1 MSLQNKM
8 ATSQSERKGLAF
20 GAKNAPTSDE
30 LRLAMETGRP
40 VELPGDPNSL
50 DAFQRAAFQGSLAVI
65 EDRMDIAGRRH
76 LTRLF
81 AEAARDPTMDPT
93 TLTTK
98 LDSAV
103 EQFASAVGVVS
114 PASGAKIGKSL
125 GIIANSQVVQFSRE
139 WMARQTK
146 DMKNTA
152 SASAGEIIGNIATII
167 QGYQP
172 GTDENAGTLQQ
183 KLLVERTRLEN
194 TLILGGHDALASQKY
209 LEKFDKIISAEQIS
223 QIGYWAQSN
232 QQFEDD
238 PLRAFVELRK
248 FSWGD
253 RNHSVPPRL
262 QEMWKNMSDAD
273 KGKAFDQV
281 MNAIEQLNR
290 AKTIELD
297 TDALAAERVFDNL
310 RREVPDHIKNN
321 NRKELSGIIHQ
332 YRLLGKFDEAENL
345 QKLLDSNQRTLTSN
359 ETDLTRLTQLRN
371 AGILNYADIAAANLT
386 ENHKREYLNAIEAQR
401 DEKITDA
408 LKQAQISLRVDDE
421 DLEKKIDH
429 LPTIKQIQRIQLDR
443 VRDEVYR
450 AKAEF
455 DERIARMRRE
465 QIPLTAEDVFNPQ
478 EIVEQAISKIQATE
492 LKRQMERQQQ
502 IIDQAFEFISGK
514 IKTDDGSA
522 SIKSRDFF
530 LLHNTSDQRRIRE
543 NAANALKAFKLLEV
557 LKGQ

>member
-1 MSLQNKM
+1 
-8 ATSQSERKGLAF
+8 
-20 GAKNAPTSDE
+20 
-30 LRLAMETGRP
+30 
-40 VELPGDPNSL
+40 
-50 DAFQRAAFQGSLAVI
+50 
-65 EDRMDIAGRRH
+65 
-76 LTRLF
+76 
-81 AEAARDPTMDPT
+81 
-93 TLTTK
+93 
-98 LDSAV
+98 
-103 EQFASAVGVVS
+103 
-114 PASGAKIGKSL
+114 
-125 GIIANSQVVQFSRE
+125 
-139 WMARQTK
+139 
-146 DMKNTA
+146 
-152 SASAGEIIGNIATII
+152 
-167 QGYQP
+167 
-172 GTDENAGTLQQ
+172 
-183 KLLVERTRLEN
+183 
-194 TLILGGHDALASQKY
+194 
-209 LEKFDKIISAEQIS
+209 
-223 QIGYWAQSN
+223 
-232 QQFEDD
+232 
-238 PLRAFVELRK
+238 
-248 FSWGD
+248 
-253 RNHSVPPRL
+253 
-262 QEMWKNMSDAD
+262 
-273 KGKAFDQV
+273 

>member
-1 MSLQNKM
+1 
-8 ATSQSERKGLAF
+8 
-20 GAKNAPTSDE
+20 
-30 LRLAMETGRP
+30 
-40 VELPGDPNSL
+40 
-50 DAFQRAAFQGSLAVI
+50 
-65 EDRMDIAGRRH
+65 
-76 LTRLF
+76 
-81 AEAARDPTMDPT
+81 
-93 TLTTK
+93 
-98 LDSAV
+98 
-103 EQFASAVGVVS
+103 
-114 PASGAKIGKSL
+114 
-125 GIIANSQVVQFSRE
+125 
-139 WMARQTK
+139 MARQTK

-172 GTDENAGTLQQ
+172 GSDENAGTLQQ

-492 LKRQMERQQQ
+492 LKRQIERQQQ